1 MLSRKDIE
9 KEFGKELCFF
19 PLIIENLKEN
29 SINMTISEYA
39 WTQGQATVY
48 WYGSDKFSLL
58 KDNKHVKAT
67 NRFKAGQRAIFTD
80 FHRKKKFLILLPHKT
95 TLVETKEVIALG
107 NKIGGAVHSK
117 VGIVAQGIGDS
128 GTMLGPGYCG
138 HLMVSLHNITDDVIA
153 LEVGSTF
160 ISLTFDYLNT
170 GVKRTSSTVSSHYDR
185 LLEHNCEL
193 SVEDKKYF
201 SEDWKSDFISIR
213 DKMLESESYKN
224 YKKSS
229 KNNWKK
235 EVKEYFTRRN
245 CIAALLVLVI
255 LVGLY
260 IGAVVLDKNLE
271 SPVWVER
278 FWNVGCSGLLGSFLI
293 AIWHFLKDKK

>member
-19 PLIIENLKEN
+19 PLIMENLKEN

-39 WTQGQATVY
+39 WTQGRATVY
-48 WYGSDKFSLL
+48 WYGKDKFSVLNEG
-58 KDNKHVKAT
+58 KNVKAT
-67 NRFKAGQRAIFTD
+67 NHFKAGQKAIFTD
-80 FHRKKKFLILLPHKT
+80 YHQNKMYLILLPHKT

-107 NKIGGAVHSK
+107 NKMGGAVHSK
-117 VGIVAQGIGDS
+117 VGIVAQGIGDT

-170 GVKRTSSTVSSHYDR
+170 GVKRTSATVSSHYDR
-185 LLEHNCEL
+185 LLEHKCEL
-193 SVEDKKYF
+193 SAEDKKYF
-201 SEDWKSDFISIR
+201 NEDWKSDFISIR
-213 DKMLESESYKN
+213 NKMVESESYKN

-229 KNNWKK
+229 KKNWRN
-235 EVKEYFTRRN
+235 EVKEYFTKRN
-245 CIAALLVLVI
+245 FIATLLVIVL

-260 IGAVVLDKNLE
+260 FVAVLLDRNSK

-278 FWNVGCSGLLGSFLI
+278 FWNVGCSGLLGSILI